1 MSGVSMETEEIGLR
15 ATTDAPAVNNV
26 ESRSM
31 LSSLKKGC
39 SLSPYTVSQGPSTDP
54 WRQET
59 TAVFYRFKVAFGFLE
74 VSPDPGHSL
83 FLAAIARPP
92 LPICRCA
99 GAEAQDQAS
108 DVTDSI
114 QTRKKRAVA
123 TE

>member
-1 MSGVSMETEEIGLR
+1 MSGVSMETEEIGLI
-15 ATTDAPAVNNV
+15 ATTDVPAVNNV

-31 LSSLKKGC
+31 LSSLKKGARFHPIR
-39 SLSPYTVSQGPSTDP
+39 SHKDRAPSPE
-54 WRQET
+54 QET
-59 TAVFYRFKVAFGFLE
+59 TAGFYRFKVAFGFLE

-114 QTRKKRAVA
+114 QTRKTRAVA